1 MLISV
6 PISYFFP
13 GEKRGHDHVPL
24 CPPWIRLCLRIT
36 CIQIIEQTCT
46 KHQIN
51 QLKNFDK
58 ILYVA
63 MYAEP
68 NKVHE
73 FFEKIYFV
81 NNFLADNLRTNFS
94 TDFVSKLSAKRL
106 FAKIILSCS
115 WTSFDLLTAS
125 YIISGEY

>member
-1 MLISV
+1 
-6 PISYFFP
+6 
-13 GEKRGHDHVPL
+13 
-24 CPPWIRLCLRIT
+24 
-36 CIQIIEQTCT
+36 
-46 KHQIN
+46 
-51 QLKNFDK
+51 
-58 ILYVA
+58 

-115 WTSFDLLTAS
+115 LTSFDLLTPS